1 VKQMADGVTRTGGGT
16 NVTADDQAENLAL
29 EATFDTIAQSIMQ
42 SMYTGDGIAAELRAE
57 MDEE

>member
-1 VKQMADGVTRTGGGT
+1 MADGVTRTGGGT

-29 EATFDTIAQSIMQ
+29 EATFDTIAQGTIQ
-42 SMYTGDGIAAELRAE
+42 SMYIGNGMAAELRAE

>member
-1 VKQMADGVTRTGGGT
+1 MADGVTGTGGGT

-29 EATFDTIAQSIMQ
+29 EATFDTVAQSIIQ
-42 SMYTGDGIAAELRAE
+42 SMYIGDGIASELRAQ